1 MATNPLM
8 ADIRGDVLPSKSVQ
22 DYITELPGTSSF
34 IAKEFGT
41 RAKNDYYELR
51 NEVDRAYAT
60 YKDKQQ
66 FRGPEETEAYLSKD
80 NKRDLIVRKGLVDDL
95 GKYLSQLRKMERSV
109 MEDKYMSPD
118 EKQQKLRFI
127 KEEEA
132 IMFDHLEEFK
142 GGQAKYI
149 QKVRREAGL

>member
-1 MATNPLM
+1 
-8 ADIRGDVLPSKSVQ
+8 
-22 DYITELPGTSSF
+22 
-34 IAKEFGT
+34 
-41 RAKNDYYELR
+41 
-51 NEVDRAYAT
+51 
-60 YKDKQQ
+60 
-66 FRGPEETEAYLSKD
+66 
-80 NKRDLIVRKGLVDDL
+80 
-95 GKYLSQLRKMERSV
+95 MERSV

-127 KEEEA
+127 KEEET